1 MDNATRIAYYDL
13 IQQMVPEYGF
23 DKLDANFILGQIGQM
38 HLENMVNP
46 NFTMG
51 AFIEK
56 KYLSQNSKRK
66 E

>member
-1 MDNATRIAYYDL
+1 
-13 IQQMVPEYGF
+13 MVPEYGF

-56 KYLSQNSKRK
+56 KYLS
-66 E
+66 